1 MQDNNAPSKPRQV
14 FGYDYETA
22 GKGPVLWMF
31 AIILPFLI
39 LLGTWTAF
47 AKLNAAAI
55 APGEVVLNKE
65 RKTIQHLEGGLI
77 EEILVSEGQAVRAG
91 DPIFSIRDVQE
102 RSQLGIIYNQLASA
116 QVLEARL
123 IAERDQAEKPDFSTV
138 GTLVDLPQ
146 SAIDKRIKAQVKLF
160 NSRFKSINT
169 KIDLI
174 KARKASAQEEI
185 IGLNEQVIA
194 VKRQIELG
202 DAELASVEVLYNKK
216 LVTAN
221 RMMTLQRNDAEL
233 KGQFGT
239 LKANIAQLRQAIAG
253 SEIEIIDLKTE
264 THNAVLDEL
273 NQVTLSIQ
281 ELQNQL
287 NQLEDRL
294 KRTVIRAPSDGIAM
308 DLQVHTKGAVVQP
321 GQRIMDIVPQDDR
334 LIIEARLNP
343 NDIDLVTT
351 GTEAKVVLSAYKAKK
366 VPKLDAKVLT
376 VSADTLQDE
385 VTGERYFAARILV
398 DDSIFEELKADIALY
413 PGMPAQVFLIVGERT
428 VADYLLAPV
437 KDATYRA
444 FREE

>member
-221 RMMTLQRNDAEL
+221 RMMTLQRNGAEL

-351 GTEAKVVLSAYKAKK
+351 GTAAKVVLSAYKAKK